1 MESPQQKRD
10 LRLIDTEDALTME
23 ELRELKKLASLSKTT
38 RVVFGVI
45 FGVLALTGINPLIA
59 WLSTLFSHAKGIGH

>member
-1 MESPQQKRD
+1 M
-10 LRLIDTEDALTME
+10 RLVDTEDALTIE

-45 FGVLALTGINPLIA
+45 FGVLAITGINPLIA
-59 WLSTLFSHAKGIGH
+59 WLSTLFSQAKGIGH

>member
-1 MESPQQKRD
+1 MESPQQRQD
-10 LRLIDTEDALTME
+10 LQLIDTEDALTVE

-45 FGVLALTGINPLIA
+45 FGVLALTGIQPVLE
-59 WLSTLFSHAKGIGH
+59 WFTTHFKSIGH

>member
-45 FGVLALTGINPLIA
+45 FGVLALTGINPLIT